1 MDKIPAL
8 RKSGREL
15 PLILIVDDEVA
26 IAETLAELI
35 SELGYTSLVAYNG
48 QQALKL
54 AREHWPALVITDL
67 MMPLLDGAHLVA
79 ELRADAASRNL
90 PVPPMIMLTAVGAR
104 AANGVR
110 VDAILSKPF
119 DLDKLEQV
127 IHRLLAKH

>member
-1 MDKIPAL
+1 MDKMPDL
-8 RKSGREL
+8 HKSAQEL
-15 PLILIVDDEVA
+15 PLILIVDDEAA

-54 AREHWPALVITDL
+54 AREHWPTLVITDL

-79 ELRADAASRNL
+79 ELRAEASSRDL
-90 PVPPMIMLTAVGAR
+90 PVPPIIMLTAVGAR
-104 AANGVR
+104 AVNGVR
-110 VDAILSKPF
+110 VDVIMSKPF

-127 IHRLLAKH
+127 IQRLLAKH